1 MNNQDLPQCKKI
13 LERLMKHPF
22 AGPFLEP
29 VDPVALGIPDYP
41 LIIKHPM
48 DLGTISKKMSQSAY
62 QDKAHFAN
70 DMKLVFNNCRSY
82 NMPGSEIYR
91 MADIL
96 STIFEKS
103 WSTAFSE
110 APSSKSSTTFHGV
123 SFSTPQPNN
132 KKRGRPKGSK
142 NKSLDDFDE
151 NSPEDDE
158 FSDDSMEAV
167 KGSFTDTQVK
177 TRSRRRRGS
186 EDAEFDQDE
195 DEGGSFGHKKDRP
208 KRNSSVKH
216 YTDFYDDA
224 LYEFEDD
231 FITDTPTKP
240 KKPKSSPPKPVE
252 EVQPL
257 DPATVTVNNDVLV
270 IQPETPPP
278 KPKAPKETGPVLS
291 PYELARLK
299 NIERNRELMKQLQL
313 DALSTSFNK
322 TLNPQVTTTESTDP
336 NATNAANYT
345 PRKVKPKYLTDPS
358 QRRVSKRN
366 KGFELTPLYMT
377 IRDRDHE
384 KFNQLMTGQIISNG
398 KKIPLEVNK
407 KQGVNDE
414 TCLHLAC
421 DIGDEVFVKAILQ
434 CDDIDVNA
442 KDHRGWGPLDVAKSN
457 GFHVISQML
466 QAQGAVSYLQHTKKP
481 LQPRLWT
488 PTGFG
493 PVQEPTGGRCSCCHI
508 CRSSLSRRPN
518 EFKACSSCS
527 YIFCRPCCTKKLGLE
542 WDTLKSNH
550 SWMCEVCMGR
560 CLCSRCITRGPP
572 KWFGW
577 KNPDWNDAST
587 VEDQRK
593 LYINKVKQRQIQMGY
608 DVVDLKF
615 GQLPQK
621 PPQLEDS
628 ENQSNENDNNPIKE
642 EGNQDT
648 STEPDG
654 GGTANNNNNN
664 GNAPA
669 ANGSCSCCHVCRR
682 SMKSYPRPF
691 KPCSTCAYIVC
702 VNCFG
707 TRVKESWEHVKGLA
721 QWSCP
726 VCNGVCSCS
735 RCKTRGPPA
744 WFGNKKKGTNQRVQQ
759 QQQQQQA
766 QQPQQAVQAAVT
778 TPVKKEPIVPANV
791 PAPVQGESEHSDG
804 EGESDS
810 EDNEENSDNEEEP
823 HRFAD
828 DDGIHPMQL
837 NDTNELGM
845 GSEPLSLPQPS
856 DDLLPSFNFDFVEN
870 DPIGMNHHL

>member
-13 LERLMKHPF
+13 LERMMKHPF

-29 VDPVALGIPDYP
+29 VDPVALGIPDYL

-48 DLGTISKKMSQSAY
+48 DFGTISNKMSQGAY
-62 QDKAHFAN
+62 QDKIHFVN
-70 DMKLVFNNCRSY
+70 DMKLVFNNCRTY

-96 STIFEKS
+96 ATIFDKS
-103 WSTAFSE
+103 WGTVFPDESL
-110 APSSKSSTTFHGV
+110 PKSATTFHGV
-123 SFSTPQPNN
+123 NFSTPQPN

-142 NKSLDDFDE
+142 NKRSLDDFDE
-151 NSPEDDE
+151 NSQEEDE
-158 FSDDSMEAV
+158 FSDDSQDGN
-167 KGSFTDTQVK
+167 KGNFTDPQLK
-177 TRSRRRRGS
+177 TRSRRRSSRHGT
-186 EDAEFDQDE
+186 EDAEFDAQE
-195 DEGGSFGHKKDRP
+195 DEGGPFGGFKKDRP

-224 LYEFEDD
+224 LYEFEEEL
-231 FITDTPTKP
+231 ITDTTPSKP
-240 KKPKSSPPKPVE
+240 KKAKGSPPKPAE
-252 EVQPL
+252 DAQPL
-257 DPATVTVNNDVLV
+257 DPTTVTVSNDVLV

-313 DALSTSFNK
+313 DALSSSFNK
-322 TLNPQVTTTESTDP
+322 TLNPQATTESSDP
-336 NATNAANYT
+336 NANAANYT
-345 PRKVKPKYLTDPS
+345 PRKVKPKYLMDPS

-366 KGFELTPLYMT
+366 KGFELTPLYMS

-384 KFNQLMTGQIISNG
+384 RFNQLMAGQIISNG

-421 DIGDEVFVKAILQ
+421 DIGDELVVKALLQ

-442 KDHRGWGPLDVAKSN
+442 KDHRGWGPLDAAKSN
-457 GFHVISQML
+457 GFHGIIQML
-466 QAQGAVSYLQHTKKP
+466 QAQGAQSYLQHTKKP
-481 LQPRLWT
+481 LQPRVWA

-577 KNPDWNDAST
+577 KNPDWNDPTT
-587 VEDQRK
+587 VEEQKK

-608 DVVDLKF
+608 DVVDLKI

-628 ENQSNENDNNPIKE
+628 ENQTNENDNNGQVKE
-642 EGNQDT
+642 EGNQEA

-664 GNAPA
+664 NSNGPA

-744 WFGNKKKGTNQRVQQ
+744 WFGNKKKAAAANQKA
-759 QQQQQQA
+759 QQQQQA
-766 QQPQQAVQAAVT
+766 QPQPATATA
-778 TPVKKEPIVPANV
+778 PVKKEVVPPANV

-810 EDNEENSDNEEEP
+810 EDNEENSENEEV

-828 DDGIHPMQL
+828 DDMHNDSMNQL
-837 NDTNELGM
+837 NDTSDLGIA
-845 GSEPLSLPQPS
+845 SEPLSLPQAS
-856 DDLLPSFNFDFVEN
+856 DDLLPSFNFDY
-870 DPIGMNHHL
+870 DPIGINHHL